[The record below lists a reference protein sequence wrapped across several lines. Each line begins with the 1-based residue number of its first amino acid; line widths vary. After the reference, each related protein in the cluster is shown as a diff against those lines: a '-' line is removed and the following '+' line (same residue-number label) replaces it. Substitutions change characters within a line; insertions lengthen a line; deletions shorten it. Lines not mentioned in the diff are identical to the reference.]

1 MTGVLPQGNSQVQR
15 TEPGNIRF
23 VCRSEFL
30 GLSFYFFM
38 ICAGKIRPTA
48 AKRGDEMS
56 EPVEPLLQ
64 RTPLYSCYSRY
75 EGVRC
80 IDFGGWELPVQFS
93 GIQKEH
99 EAVRERAGL
108 FDVSHMGEFY
118 AEGPGAESFLQRMTT
133 NDVSLLGPGKAQY
146 TLLCYPDGGVVDD
159 LLVYKR
165 DEGKYMLVVNAA
177 NIAKDWEWLCRH
189 LPAEGV
195 SLRNVSAA
203 TALLALQGPL
213 AASILSP
220 LCEGYDP
227 SVLRPFTFKPA
238 ARVCGIKTL
247 LSRTGYTGEDG
258 YELYVAAEDAPVL
271 WDALMRAAEPR
282 GLVPAGLGARDTL
295 RFEAGLPLYGQEL
308 SPSISPLEAGLGR
321 FVKWD
326 SGPFIGRE
334 ALLRQ
339 HEEGVP
345 RRLAGLEM
353 IDRGIPRAHYPVFA
367 PGTEDPIGEVTTGTQ
382 SPTLKKN
389 LGLALI
395 AGAHAA
401 AGTVLEVEIRGK
413 RLKAKVVP
421 LPFYRR
427 NASAKP

>member
-1 MTGVLPQGNSQVQR
+1 
-15 TEPGNIRF
+15 
-23 VCRSEFL
+23 
-30 GLSFYFFM
+30 
-38 ICAGKIRPTA
+38 
-48 AKRGDEMS
+48 MS
-56 EPVEPLLQ
+56 EPLLQ
-64 RTPLYSCYSRY
+64 RTPLYSCYGRY

-177 NIAKDWEWLCRH
+177 NIDKDWEWLRRH

-203 TALLALQGPL
+203 TALLAVQGPL

-220 LCEGYDP
+220 LCEGHDP
-227 SVLRPFTFKPA
+227 GALRPFTFYPE
-238 ARVCGIKTL
+238 ARVSGIKTL

-258 YELYVAAEDAPVL
+258 YELYAAAEDAPAL
-271 WDALMRAAEPR
+271 WDALMRAGEAH

-308 SPSISPLEAGLGR
+308 SQRISPLEAGLGR

-326 SGPFIGRE
+326 SGSFIGRE
-334 ALLRQ
+334 ALLQQR
-339 HEEGVP
+339 EEGVP
-345 RRLAGLEM
+345 QRLAGLEM
-353 IDRGIPRAHYPVFA
+353 IDRGIPRTHYPVFA
-367 PGTEDPIGEVTTGTQ
+367 PGIEGPIGEVTTGTQ
-382 SPTLKKN
+382 APTLKKS
-389 LGLALI
+389 LGLVLI
-395 AGAHAA
+395 ASAHAA
-401 AGTVLEVEIRGK
+401 AGTILEVEIRGK
-413 RLKAKVVP
+413 RLKAQVVP

-427 NASAKP
+427 NALAKP

>member
-1 MTGVLPQGNSQVQR
+1 
-15 TEPGNIRF
+15 
-23 VCRSEFL
+23 
-30 GLSFYFFM
+30 
-38 ICAGKIRPTA
+38 
-48 AKRGDEMS
+48 MS
-56 EPVEPLLQ
+56 EPLLQ
-64 RTPLYSCYSRY
+64 RTPLHSCYSRY

-177 NIAKDWEWLCRH
+177 NIDKDWEWLRRH

-220 LCEGYDP
+220 LCEGHDP
-227 SVLRPFTFKPA
+227 GALRPFTFYPE
-238 ARVCGIKTL
+238 ARACGIKTL
-247 LSRTGYTGEDG
+247 LARTGYTGEDG
-258 YELYVAAEDAPVL
+258 FELYAAAEDAPAL
-271 WDALMRAAEPR
+271 WDALMRAGEAR

-295 RFEAGLPLYGQEL
+295 RFEACLPLYGQEL
-308 SPSISPLEAGLGR
+308 SQSISPLEAGLGR

-326 SGPFIGRE
+326 SGSFIGRE
-334 ALLRQ
+334 ALLKQR
-339 HEEGVP
+339 EDGVP
-345 RRLAGLEM
+345 RRLVGLEM
-353 IDRGIPRAHYPVFA
+353 IDRGIPRTHYPVYA
-367 PGTEDPIGEVTTGTQ
+367 PGSESPIGEVTTGTQ
-382 SPTLKKN
+382 SPTLKTN

-395 AGAHAA
+395 ASAHAA
-401 AGTVLEVEIRGK
+401 AGTELEVEIRGK

-427 NASAKP
+427 NALAKP